1 MCFGEGIGWH
11 LEFSSCSNTM
21 YAFKCVPVW
30 DFVIGVDR
38 SAFSFMGHNCRVVK
52 QTGVGSLATASLG
65 CVKMIKHKVVQ
76 NWKGNWSLVQ
86 QRGRFGF

>member
-1 MCFGEGIGWH
+1 M
-11 LEFSSCSNTM
+11 
-21 YAFKCVPVW
+21 
-30 DFVIGVDR
+30 IGVDR

-76 NWKGNWSLVQ
+76 N
-86 QRGRFGF
+86 